1 MGNAHQNILRCD
13 ICSLKRALEPAVRA
27 GKERMR
33 AGSQLREKIEIS
45 DLLSIEKRAH
55 MGGVRAIKRA
65 LTVVGGPGEL
75 FGNEGMRLEFTEVRK
90 NSPKGWVRENSEPST
105 ASGP

>member
-1 MGNAHQNILRCD
+1 MR
-13 ICSLKRALEPAVRA
+13 SLKRVLEPAVRT

-33 AGSQLREKIEIS
+33 AGSQLREKFEIS
-45 DLLSIEKRAH
+45 DLLSFEKRAH
-55 MGGVRAIKRA
+55 MGGVSVVKRA

-75 FGNEGMRLEFTEVRK
+75 FGNEEVRLEFTEVRK